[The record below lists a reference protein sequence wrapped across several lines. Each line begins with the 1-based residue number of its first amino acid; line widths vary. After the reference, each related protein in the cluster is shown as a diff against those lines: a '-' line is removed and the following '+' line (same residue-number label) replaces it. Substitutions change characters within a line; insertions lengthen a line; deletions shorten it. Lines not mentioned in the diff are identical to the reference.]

1 MTSHISLEQIDRSGA
16 LRELA
21 DEAGALDMDGTRR
34 DMLRRSGIAGAG
46 FVAGGVLFNGMLSP
60 AQAAGITF
68 STKKKSAAN
77 DAKIANYALT
87 LEYLEA
93 AFYKEAVDA
102 GKLHGEVRVFAR
114 KVARDEATHVAALRK
129 ALGSAAQASP
139 KFDFHGTT
147 RSRTKFL
154 QTSYALENTGVSA
167 YLGQAGNIKTP
178 SILLTAA
185 SIVTVEARHSGAVGQ
200 LLGRNISPSGAFDA
214 GKTMDQVLAIVNKTK
229 FIRS

>member
-1 MTSHISLEQIDRSGA
+1 MPDSPITFEMVDRDGA
-16 LRELA
+16 IAEAAEEVGGHSRADFLRKAGLA
-21 DEAGALDMDGTRR
+21 
-34 DMLRRSGIAGAG
+34 
-46 FVAGGVLFNGMLSP
+46 AGGTVFASSVLGGFTAGRATAATPDQAP
-60 AQAAGITF
+60 AGDVAIL
-68 STKKKSAAN
+68 K
-77 DAKIANYALT
+77 YALT

-93 AFYKEAVDA
+93 AFYKEAVDS
-102 GKLHGEVRVFAR
+102 GRLHGDVRAFAR

-129 ALGSAAQASP
+129 ALGAQAQASP
-139 KFDFHGTT
+139 RFDFHGTT

-154 QTSYALENTGVSA
+154 ETSYALENTGVSA

-185 SIVTVEARHSGAVGQ
+185 SIVTVEARHSGAVGE

-214 GKTMDQVLAIVNKTK
+214 GKSMQEVLAIVNKTK

>member
-1 MTSHISLEQIDRSGA
+1 MHESEITFEMVDRDGA
-16 LRELA
+16 IADAAEEVGGHSRADFLRKAGLA
-21 DEAGALDMDGTRR
+21 
-34 DMLRRSGIAGAG
+34 
-46 FVAGGVLFNGMLSP
+46 AGGTVFASSVFGGL
-60 AQAAGITF
+60 AAGRAT
-68 STKKKSAAN
+68 AATP
-77 DAKIANYALT
+77 DQAPASDVAILKYALT

-102 GKLHGEVRVFAR
+102 GRLHGDVRAFAR

-129 ALGSAAQASP
+129 ALGSAAPASP
-139 KFDFHGTT
+139 KFNFHGTT

-154 QTSYALENTGVSA
+154 ETSYALENTGVSA

-214 GKTMDQVLAIVNKTK
+214 GKSMEQVLAIVNKTK
-229 FIRS
+229 FVRS

>member
-1 MTSHISLEQIDRSGA
+1 MHDDTMTFEMVDRDGA
-16 LRELA
+16 VAEAAEAVAGHNRA
-21 DEAGALDMDGTRR
+21 DF
-34 DMLRRSGIAGAG
+34 LRRAGLA
-46 FVAGGVLFNGMLSP
+46 AGGSLLASGLIGGFAGRAVAAAP
-60 AQAAGITF
+60 AAAPSQAPASDVAIL
-68 STKKKSAAN
+68 K
-77 DAKIANYALT
+77 YALT

-93 AFYKEAVDA
+93 AFYKEAVA
-102 GKLHGEVRVFAR
+102 SGRLHGDVGAFAR

-147 RSRTKFL
+147 RSRSKFL

-200 LLGRNISPSGAFDA
+200 LLGRNISPSGAFDG

>member
-1 MTSHISLEQIDRSGA
+1 MPDSPITFEMVDRDGA
-16 LRELA
+16 IAEAAEEVGGHSRADFLRKAGLA
-21 DEAGALDMDGTRR
+21 
-34 DMLRRSGIAGAG
+34 
-46 FVAGGVLFNGMLSP
+46 AGGTVFASSVLGGLTAGRAAAATPDQAP
-60 AQAAGITF
+60 ASDVAIL
-68 STKKKSAAN
+68 K
-77 DAKIANYALT
+77 YALT

-102 GKLHGEVRVFAR
+102 GRLHGDVGAFAR

-129 ALGSAAQASP
+129 ALGAQAQASSR
-139 KFDFHGTT
+139 FDFHGTT

-154 QTSYALENTGVSA
+154 ETSYALENTGVSA

-185 SIVTVEARHSGAVGQ
+185 SIVTVEARHSGAVGE

-214 GKTMDQVLAIVNKTK
+214 GKSMQEVLAIVNKTK

>member
-1 MTSHISLEQIDRSGA
+1 MQNDSLTFEMVDRDGA
-16 LRELA
+16 VAEAAEAVAGHNRA
-21 DEAGALDMDGTRR
+21 DF
-34 DMLRRSGIAGAG
+34 LRRAGLAAG
-46 FVAGGVLFNGMLSP
+46 GTLLAGGVLGGFAGRAAAAPP
-60 AQAAGITF
+60 AAVPDQAPASDVAIL
-68 STKKKSAAN
+68 K
-77 DAKIANYALT
+77 YALT

-102 GKLHGEVRVFAR
+102 GKLHGEVRAFAR

>member
-1 MTSHISLEQIDRSGA
+1 MPDDMLTFEMVDRDGA
-16 LRELA
+16 IAEA
-21 DEAGALDMDGTRR
+21 AEEAGHSRADF
-34 DMLRRSGIAGAG
+34 LRRAGV
-46 FVAGGVLFNGMLSP
+46 VAGGTLLGSSLFGGVAAAAAPKQAP
-60 AQAAGITF
+60 ASDVAIL
-68 STKKKSAAN
+68 K
-77 DAKIANYALT
+77 YALT

-102 GKLHGEVRVFAR
+102 GRLHGDAGAFAR

-129 ALGSAAQASP
+129 ALGRAAPASP

-147 RSRTKFL
+147 RSRAKFL

-185 SIVTVEARHSGAVGQ
+185 SIVTVEARHSGAVGE

-214 GKTMDQVLAIVNKTK
+214 GKSMQEVLAIVNKTK

>member
-1 MTSHISLEQIDRSGA
+1 MPDTPITFEMVDRDGA
-16 LRELA
+16 IAEAAEEVGGHSRADFLRKAGLA
-21 DEAGALDMDGTRR
+21 
-34 DMLRRSGIAGAG
+34 
-46 FVAGGVLFNGMLSP
+46 AGGTVFASSVLGGL
-60 AQAAGITF
+60 AAGRAT
-68 STKKKSAAN
+68 AATP
-77 DAKIANYALT
+77 DRAPASDVAILKYALT

-102 GKLHGEVRVFAR
+102 GRLHGEVRAFAR

-129 ALGSAAQASP
+129 ALGSAAPASP
-139 KFDFHGTT
+139 RFDFHGTT
-147 RSRTKFL
+147 RSRAKFL
-154 QTSYALENTGVSA
+154 ETSYALENTGVSA

-185 SIVTVEARHSGAVGQ
+185 SIVTVEARHSGAVGE

-214 GKTMDQVLAIVNKTK
+214 GKSMRDVLAIVNKTK

>member
-1 MTSHISLEQIDRSGA
+1 MPDSTLTYEMVDTDGAIAEAAEAVAGHSRADFLRNAGLAAGGTLLASGA
-16 LRELA
+16 F
-21 DEAGALDMDGTRR
+21 GAL
-34 DMLRRSGIAGAG
+34 AGRA
-46 FVAGGVLFNGMLSP
+46 
-60 AQAAGITF
+60 
-68 STKKKSAAN
+68 SAAPPTAVP
-77 DAKIANYALT
+77 DQAPASDVAILKYALT

-93 AFYKEAVDA
+93 AFYKEAVA
-102 GKLHGEVRVFAR
+102 SGKLHGDVAAFAR
-114 KVARDEATHVAALRK
+114 KVARDEATHVAALRQ

-139 KFDFHGTT
+139 TFDFQGTT

-200 LLGRNISPSGAFDA
+200 LLGRNISPSGAFDK
-214 GKTMDQVLAIVNKTK
+214 GKTMDEVLAIVNKTK
-229 FIRS
+229 FIKA

>member
-1 MTSHISLEQIDRSGA
+1 MHDDTLTFEMVDRDGA
-16 LRELA
+16 VAEAAEAVAGHNRA
-21 DEAGALDMDGTRR
+21 DF
-34 DMLRRSGIAGAG
+34 LRRAGLA
-46 FVAGGVLFNGMLSP
+46 AGGTLLAGGLVGGFAGRAVAAP
-60 AQAAGITF
+60 AAAVPDQAPASDVAIL
-68 STKKKSAAN
+68 K
-77 DAKIANYALT
+77 YALT

-102 GKLHGEVRVFAR
+102 GKLRGEVRAFAR

-139 KFDFHGTT
+139 RFDFHGTT

-200 LLGRNISPSGAFDA
+200 LLGRNISPSGAFDS
-214 GKTMDQVLAIVNKTK
+214 GKTMEQVLAIVNKTK
-229 FIRS
+229 FVRS

>member
-1 MTSHISLEQIDRSGA
+1 MHDETLTFEMVDRDGAIAEAAEAVSGHSRADFLRRAGLAAGGTLLATGA
-16 LRELA
+16 LGSF
-21 DEAGALDMDGTRR
+21 AGRAAAAPPAAVPDQAPASD
-34 DMLRRSGIAGAG
+34 
-46 FVAGGVLFNGMLSP
+46 VAIL
-60 AQAAGITF
+60 
-68 STKKKSAAN
+68 K
-77 DAKIANYALT
+77 YALT

-102 GKLHGEVRVFAR
+102 GRLRGEVRTFAR

-129 ALGSAAQASP
+129 ALGSAAQAAP
-139 KFDFHGTT
+139 RFDFHGTT
-147 RSRTKFL
+147 RSRSKFL

-214 GKTMDQVLAIVNKTK
+214 GKTMEQVLAIVNKTK
-229 FIRS
+229 FIRG

>member
-1 MTSHISLEQIDRSGA
+1 MHDDTLTFEMVDRDGA
-16 LRELA
+16 LAEAAEAVAGDSRADFLRKAGLA
-21 DEAGALDMDGTRR
+21 AGGGLLASGVFGAL
-34 DMLRRSGIAGAG
+34 AGRAAAATPGRVGSQAVPAG
-46 FVAGGVLFNGMLSP
+46 DVAIL
-60 AQAAGITF
+60 
-68 STKKKSAAN
+68 K
-77 DAKIANYALT
+77 YALT

-93 AFYKEAVDA
+93 AFYKQAVA
-102 GKLHGEVRVFAR
+102 SGTLHGAVGAFAR
-114 KVARDEATHVAALRK
+114 KVAKDEATHVAALRK

-147 RSRTKFL
+147 HSRSKFL
-154 QTSYALENTGVSA
+154 ATSYALENTGVSA

-200 LLGRNISPSGAFDA
+200 LLGRNISPSGAFDT
-214 GKTMDQVLAIVNKTK
+214 GKTMDQVLAIVAKTK

>member
-1 MTSHISLEQIDRSGA
+1 MHDSNLTFEMVDRDGA
-16 LRELA
+16 VAEAAEAVAGHNRA
-21 DEAGALDMDGTRR
+21 DF
-34 DMLRRSGIAGAG
+34 LRRAGLA
-46 FVAGGVLFNGMLSP
+46 AGGGLLATGLIGGFAGRAAAAAP
-60 AQAAGITF
+60 AAVPDQAPASDVAIL
-68 STKKKSAAN
+68 K
-77 DAKIANYALT
+77 YALT

-93 AFYKEAVDA
+93 AFYKEAVDS
-102 GKLHGEVRVFAR
+102 GKLHGEVRAFAR

-167 YLGQAGNIKTP
+167 YLGQAANIKTP

-200 LLGRNISPSGAFDA
+200 LLGRNISPTGAFDA
-214 GKTMDQVLAIVNKTK
+214 GKTMDQVLAIVTKTN
-229 FIRS
+229 FIQS

>member
-1 MTSHISLEQIDRSGA
+1 MADTPITFEMVDRDGA
-16 LRELA
+16 IAEAAEEVGGHSRADFLRKAGLA
-21 DEAGALDMDGTRR
+21 
-34 DMLRRSGIAGAG
+34 
-46 FVAGGVLFNGMLSP
+46 AGGTVFASSVLGGLATGRAAAATPGQAP
-60 AQAAGITF
+60 ASDVAIL
-68 STKKKSAAN
+68 K
-77 DAKIANYALT
+77 YALT

-102 GKLHGEVRVFAR
+102 GRLHGQVRAFAR

-129 ALGSAAQASP
+129 ALGAQAQASP

-147 RSRTKFL
+147 RSRAKFL
-154 QTSYALENTGVSA
+154 ETSYALENTGVSA

-185 SIVTVEARHSGAVGQ
+185 SIVTVEARHSGAVGE

-214 GKTMDQVLAIVNKTK
+214 GKSMQEVLAIVNKTK

>member
-1 MTSHISLEQIDRSGA
+1 MHDDTLTFEMVDHDGA
-16 LRELA
+16 VAEAAEAVAGHNRA
-21 DEAGALDMDGTRR
+21 DF
-34 DMLRRSGIAGAG
+34 LRRAGLA
-46 FVAGGVLFNGMLSP
+46 AGGSLLATGLIGGFAGRAVAAAP
-60 AQAAGITF
+60 AAVPDQAPASDVAIL
-68 STKKKSAAN
+68 K
-77 DAKIANYALT
+77 YALT

-93 AFYKEAVDA
+93 AFYKEALDA
-102 GKLHGEVRVFAR
+102 GKLHGEVHAFAR

-129 ALGSAAQASP
+129 ALGSAAQGSP
-139 KFDFHGTT
+139 KFNFHGTT
-147 RSRTKFL
+147 RSRSKFL

-229 FIRS
+229 FIAG